1 MQRKII
7 EMLAFA
13 KTDQAEYAAGELYS
27 VPAAIADRFVREKL
41 AKYVE
46 VSLDE
51 DEEDEGAEA
60 PGPKN
65 GARSS
70 EPWPETVRPGDH
82 FRWQISLALPHFEK
96 PRINAKFHSDDYG
109 PPDNDGITEVGG
121 DGSSKPSPE
130 QAKAVDYLAQ
140 HEAALYSKV
149 MKALAEYSAEFRA
162 DWQVHDR
169 EQADQIV
176 PDAMTA
182 EQAME
187 RVSFS
192 LVYLST

>member
-1 MQRKII
+1 MERRITRYFAKDPVITPTAISATQATGFGGEHRLGSFVVRPNRIMQRKII

-60 PGPKN
+60 PGPKK

-70 EPWPETVRPGDH
+70 EPWPKTIRPGDH
-82 FRWQISLALPHFEK
+82 FR
-96 PRINAKFHSDDYG
+96 
-109 PPDNDGITEVGG
+109 
-121 DGSSKPSPE
+121 
-130 QAKAVDYLAQ
+130 
-140 HEAALYSKV
+140 
-149 MKALAEYSAEFRA
+149 
-162 DWQVHDR
+162 
-169 EQADQIV
+169 
-176 PDAMTA
+176 
-182 EQAME
+182 
-187 RVSFS
+187 
-192 LVYLST
+192 